1 MQPIERSQSY
11 KDCLY
16 ACRHDNYISTP
27 EAMIAFG
34 VVAICTLVATSILLA
49 KGFHHRKRAKALEN
63 RLLFTVQDL
72 GSSDNHKKKALKSIG
87 WSCFC
92 SLFTVLSAT
101 MVAFGAVTYINCKG
115 ACHDN
120 Y

>member
-1 MQPIERSQSY
+1 MHPTERSQGY

-34 VVAICTLVATSILLA
+34 VVAVCTLIATSILLG
-49 KGFHHRKRAKALEN
+49 KGCHHRKHAKALEN

-72 GSSDNHKKKALKSIG
+72 NNSDNHKKKALRNIG
-87 WSCFC
+87 WGCFC
-92 SLFTVLSAT
+92 SLFTVLFVT
-101 MVAFGAVTYINCKG
+101 MVASGAVTYINCKG
-115 ACHDN
+115 SCHDN